1 VPFSHL
7 HPTPHQQLT
16 FSTGNPTLLGI
27 LGFNIPFT
35 ATVFCLLQY
44 QGSSVMSLTAI
55 SGSYYFMGGIALN
68 IAGLAEF
75 ILGNTFPMVAFIIYG
90 CHWLVL
96 AYISDPLHGIVN
108 SYGAD
113 GAGALAQEYLAGQGN
128 YYVVMALVSFI
139 FMCGSLRTNV
149 PFVIMFT
156 CLVFLFS
163 FIAAANYQ
171 LGYNP
176 SAAGFE
182 HAVHY
187 LKIAGGFGFGTMI
200 LGWYIPIIA
209 KAKSLSLTS
218 CTGTLLSSPSVP
230 LPEFLVLCLFLIS
243 ARRCWLIIPLHRK
256 LSMLVWLRRTGH
268 KIGMG
273 NYQNAKLL
281 VRCRRF

>member
-1 VPFSHL
+1 MTL
-7 HPTPHQQLT
+7 QLDADQYERL
-16 FSTGNPTLLGI
+16 FFQPSQAKGDLARRLGNPTLLGI

-108 SYGAD
+108 SYGGD

-200 LGWYIPIIA
+200 LGWYLAIITVCA
-209 KAKSLSLTS
+209 S
-218 CTGTLLSSPSVP
+218 TGVPCP
-230 LPEFLVLCLFLIS
+230 LPIFDLSQKVL
-243 ARRCWLIIPLHRK
+243 AHNTAAQK
-256 LSMLVWLRRTGH
+256 AEH
-268 KIGMG
+268 AGMVT
-273 NYQNAKLL
+273 QDRA
-281 VRCRRF
+281 

>member
-7 HPTPHQQLT
+7 YPTSHQRLT
-16 FSTGNPTLLGI
+16 SSTGNPTLLGI

-44 QGSSVMSLTAI
+44 QGSSITSLTSI
-55 SGSYYFMGGIALN
+55 SGSFYFLGGIAMN
-68 IAGLAEF
+68 IAGIAEF
-75 ILGNTFPMVAFIIYG
+75 ILGNTFPMVAFIAYG

-96 AYISDPLHGIVN
+96 GYTYDPLHGVVN

-113 GAGALAQEYLAGQGN
+113 GAGALAQGYLAGQGN
-128 YYVVMALVSFI
+128 YNVVMALVSFV

-149 PFVIMFT
+149 PFVFMFT

-176 SAAGFE
+176 SLAGFE

-200 LGWYIPIIA
+200 AAWYIPIIA

-218 CTGTLLSSPSVP
+218 CTGTLLSSQSVP

-243 ARRCWLIIPLHRK
+243 ARRCWLITQRHRK
-256 LSMLVWLRRTGH
+256 LSMPAWLDRTGH
-268 KIGMG
+268 KIEMG
-273 NYQNAKLL
+273 NYQSAKALSTL
-281 VRCRRF
+281 

>member
-1 VPFSHL
+1 
-7 HPTPHQQLT
+7 
-16 FSTGNPTLLGI
+16 
-27 LGFNIPFT
+27 
-35 ATVFCLLQY
+35 
-44 QGSSVMSLTAI
+44 
-55 SGSYYFMGGIALN
+55 MGGIALN

-218 CTGTLLSSPSVP
+218 YTGTLLSSPSVP